1 MNEVDYRTETQRHE
15 VDVPDEDGNVATET
29 VSETVLVIELTHR
42 SPEEMRDEYGFNARQ
57 NEYLTLLLAEDT
69 TALWGDLLG
78 GFAMGELGGRGSR
91 ARLRH
96 HAGRTARCNGRCRW
110 RARSPRRRATAPTL
124 SPAKS
129 ATTAAPTSRYPR
141 APRSWR
147 RPTAP

>member
-1 MNEVDYRTETQRHE
+1 MF
-15 VDVPDEDGNVATET
+15 ATET

-78 GFAMGELGGRGSR
+78 GFAMGELGGEILTPGSDTSL
-91 ARLRH
+91 A
-96 HAGRTARCNGRCRW
+96 AARCNGRCRW
-110 RARSPRRRATAPTL
+110 RARSPRRRATAPTR